1 MIFTKGTRFISA
13 SLAIYK
19 IVLIYLRIYYFIPFS
34 IRPLHSQ
41 ILVIQCQQLLVL
53 FGTRLYR
60 KFKVRC
66 HQEYMISFASTSN
79 ISLWHM
85 CYLVNKWG
93 YISCWSYFSLLY
105 FKWHWNNEHALCIQ
119 LHYDKIKTRA
129 TSPQNSRHF
138 WNLVHDKHKC
148 SCYRRFLGLFQMIL
162 SITRSI
168 TLQKWGATESFGLSF
183 SFS

>member
-1 MIFTKGTRFISA
+1 MPTTPRFIWHK
-13 SLAIYK
+13 AI
-19 IVLIYLRIYYFIPFS
+19 P
-34 IRPLHSQ
+34 Q
-41 ILVIQCQQLLVL
+41 IQD
-53 FGTRLYR
+53 
-60 KFKVRC
+60 RC
-66 HQEYMISFASTSN
+66 HQEYMISFASASN
-79 ISLWHM
+79 ISFWHI

-148 SCYRRFLGLFQMIL
+148 SCYRRFLGLFQMIH

-168 TLQKWGATESFGLSF
+168 TLQRWGAIVLFGLSF